1 MKNLLPKREE
11 NSNKGTFGTVLNVAG
26 CNKYRGA
33 AYLSSC
39 AALKVGAGKVV
50 LASQERVLDSIA
62 EKCPEIILQLRK
74 DVKSLN
80 DYSSVVLGCGLSTDR
95 SAKQIFKKILN
106 LTQNV
111 NLPLVI
117 DADGLNI
124 LSEENLKL
132 NKNTILT
139 PHPKEM
145 ARLMGVE
152 VGEILKESEKWVK
165 KCSEK
170 YNCVA
175 VLKMHKTL
183 VCFENNFY
191 ENNSGNSALAKAGT
205 GDVLAGMIGGFL
217 AQGMSCFDAAKLSV
231 YLHGRAGELAS
242 FDLSEYGVLASD
254 VLKYI
259 PVAIKKLLEE

>member
-1 MKNLLPKREE
+1 MQ
-11 NSNKGTFGTVLNVAG
+11 VAG

-33 AYLSSC
+33 AFLSSC

-50 LASQERVLDSIA
+50 LASQEKVLDNIVT
-62 EKCPEIILQLRK
+62 KCPEIILQLRK
-74 DVKSLN
+74 DVKNLN
-80 DYSSVVLGCGLSTDR
+80 DYTAVMLGCGLSIDR
-95 SAKQIFKKILN
+95 SAKQVFKKILN
-106 LTQNV
+106 LTQKT

-152 VGEILKESEKWVK
+152 VEEILKAPEKWVK

-170 YNCVA
+170 YNCVV

-217 AQGMSCFDAAKLSV
+217 AQGMTCFDAAKLGV

-242 FDLSEYGVLASD
+242 FDLSEYGVLAND
-254 VLKYI
+254 VLNYI
-259 PVAIKKLLEE
+259 PLAIKKLLEE